1 MVIRRENLALIC
13 AVTAGNKIGSIFFHQ
28 REKSESHTLSDRQQ
42 GSLVLPF
49 KNGGNKENTY
59 EQIMQ
64 KDLALSSKS
73 QYVHHSRIP
82 AFSTEYSI
90 RQGEKQAFQ
99 SGFFIPKFFKRFLDC
114 WVHRS

>member
-13 AVTAGNKIGSIFFHQ
+13 TVTAGNKIGSIFFHQ

-49 KNGGNKENTY
+49 KNGGNKKNTY